1 MRILSTTL
9 LPISMDT
16 KILFLTVVTV
26 CTSIPTVSP
35 IHLQPGGVQSERRIS
50 VNRETLFYKVVE
62 ESTRGTLVGNVA
74 KDFSKLLPERQTQI
88 LSGTL
93 RLDLT
98 ITNWR
103 DRAVQLFA
111 LDSAT
116 GSLRVATPPDRETIC
131 PSVSAINMVKRTE
144 SAGNRET
151 SLLFDTDVYAQNEQN
166 YVRGTQGSDMPCV
179 IDIKLAYRFREV
191 SPDKE
196 DKKLNIIEDP
206 GLLTVRIEVED
217 INDHAPSFP
226 QSRLMLELGEVS
238 AIPGTTSIELPTA
251 FDPDNGRNGSV
262 LYRLYE
268 NSQEPRGSSHYGIS
282 HNTMP
287 ALTGTQQSP
296 TFRLEGNPLSLV
308 LTAALDWETTK
319 EFNLV
324 VFAQDDGLPKA
335 RVGQLN
341 VQVTVRD
348 ENDNAPE
355 FLQPEYSV
363 VINES
368 VLRGAIILELTAKDA
383 DSSSNGQLTFSM
395 AQPLNAQEKI
405 AMQYFGIRT
414 IASNEAAIYV
424 ILTPDVDE
432 LRRQPTP
439 HVGTVE
445 DVADRVDGSG
455 QASQQFVFHV
465 VVRDNGYPRQ
475 LSSRAKI
482 TITVVDVNDMAPSV
496 FVSYLNTPKS
506 QGSGKSEYS
515 LAPTPGER
523 TRGIVAE
530 NVARAFVGFVTV
542 QDYDSGPWGQVRC
555 HTTNDDFALF
565 PVGESSTDVASSFSS
580 EQFGLRDDVQPLQS
594 GWGEIGFKLLAVNP
608 FDREKISEVTF
619 YIVCV
624 DNPTSTIPKYQE
636 ATSLFLSSTQRN
648 YNPSSGYTSSTS
660 QLTGTTLVR
669 VVIADENDNAPQFS
683 KSQYVFIMDET
694 DGKTGRPIAQ
704 GMGRFV
710 GQVVATDAD
719 HSSHVTYTVAQA
731 LMESFSIEPDNG
743 KIYIKRQVD
752 REKIAETLQ
761 ASDSENV
768 DGLKSTIEGDGNV
781 YMTLPVTATDGRYN
795 VTANVRL
802 LIQDINDNP
811 PVFTKSHYEFS
822 IPENE
827 QPAHSGCIG
836 VIQAHDNDI
845 GPNSQIVY
853 QLMDIRDSPSS
864 GISNLSN
871 FESHRTWIRSLFT
884 ISSKSGQLHLMRKL
898 DREQQ
903 THYIFYVL
911 AIDNPPEGRTQPA
924 WKSPDSAMT
933 LSAVSHTA
941 TATVTVIVED
951 VNDNAPKITYP
962 PPHGIVNVE
971 SGAPAGHNLF
981 TVVAEDPDAG
991 ENGTVRFGL
1000 HLATFERSKS
1010 DTLLRNGNSTQ
1021 TSLGMENANAK
1032 SNGGLFSIDPATGL
1046 VFVVEKLVDQS
1057 ANYLLVIEAHDM
1069 GRPEQRKV
1077 TSTVTVRVQNSQL
1090 LNALATFQA
1099 GVTNSKEQ
1107 QQVERNKMQ
1116 TPRLLTNDR
1125 DAADQTGQRSRDSEQ
1140 GRSMQKMRNKNEAT
1154 SDGEPLFSP
1163 IYRNRLLPLTE
1174 RTIVVILATIFG
1186 LLLLITIVLVLLIK
1200 RRRDQEQQVSTQ
1212 KDKYDF
1218 PRPNNNAL
1226 KVELLRSVGQSTSP
1240 PVNPNDAD
1248 TTNASAA
1255 EFATLP
1261 RIRPII
1267 IHEGQFVEL
1276 DNNYTNNSA
1285 NVNIY
1290 GDHLN
1295 SVQSQR
1301 DYQRIIPTH
1310 FINSVVPT
1318 VVHSP
1323 QTNSLSG
1330 SNERCLSSSLEL
1342 LNSHGPSD
1350 VNGTVA
1356 RQAPRATQ
1364 LSLTQANLPPKRKLS
1379 VRGARND
1386 SRYQTIDF
1394 LLGSNEGA
1402 HGLPNP
1408 TNFSNTFDKQNYQQ
1422 HSKNDKFPTTE
1433 GMAPRVNSNRYAEV
1447 EKTLSRNAPRI
1458 ACEQVPEYQ
1467 DARRMS
1473 DAGHVQ
1479 STKPNF
1485 VPILDKMELK
1495 QIIIASDNQT
1505 SPPTQKQQ
1513 CSEKL
1518 RKDNGEG
1525 EMRYV
1530 FEDNICDD
1538 RQCSLN
1544 EETKNMV
1551 QSKGVSFV

>member
-1 MRILSTTL
+1 MRILQATM

-16 KILFLTVVTV
+16 KILFLTIVTV
-26 CTSIPTVSP
+26 CASIPLVSP
-35 IHLQPGGVQSERRIS
+35 IHIPPGSVQRERRIS

-88 LSGTL
+88 FSDTL
-93 RLDLT
+93 KLDLT

-103 DRAVQLFA
+103 DRAVQLFT

-116 GSLRVATPPDRETIC
+116 GYLRVATPPDREIIC
-131 PSVSAINMVKRTE
+131 PSVNAINMVKPTE
-144 SAGNRET
+144 PAENLET

-196 DKKLNIIEDP
+196 DKQLKILEDP
-206 GLLTVRIEVED
+206 GLLTVRIEIED
-217 INDHAPSFP
+217 INDHAPTFP

-238 AIPGTTSIELPTA
+238 AIQGTTSIELPTA
-251 FDPDNGRNGSV
+251 FDPDSGRNGSV

-268 NSQEPRGSSHYGIS
+268 SSQELRGSSQYGIS
-282 HNTMP
+282 HNTIP
-287 ALTGTQQSP
+287 APAATQQSS
-296 TFRLEGNPLSLV
+296 TFRLEGNPLRLV

-319 EFNLV
+319 EFNLI
-324 VFAQDDGLPKA
+324 VFAQDNGVPKA

-341 VQVTVRD
+341 VHVTVRD

-432 LRRQPTP
+432 LRRQPTLN
-439 HVGTVE
+439 VGTV
-445 DVADRVDGSG
+445 DDFADRVDGSG
-455 QASQQFVFHV
+455 HASQQFVFHV

-482 TITVVDVNDMAPSV
+482 TITVVDVNDMAPAI
-496 FVSYLNTPKS
+496 FVSYLNSPKS
-506 QGSGKSEYS
+506 QDSGKSEYS
-515 LAPTPGER
+515 LTPMPGER

-530 NVARAFVGFVTV
+530 NVARAFVAFVTV

-565 PVGESSTDVASSFSS
+565 PVGESSTDVTSSFNS
-580 EQFGLRDDVQPLQS
+580 EQFGLRNDVQTLQS
-594 GWGEIGFKLLAVNP
+594 GWGEIGFKLLAVKP
-608 FDREKISEVTF
+608 FDREKMSEVTF

-648 YNPSSGYTSSTS
+648 YNPSSGYSSSTS

-669 VVIADENDNAPQFS
+669 VMIADENDNAPQFS
-683 KSQYVFIMDET
+683 KSQYVFIIDES
-694 DGKTGRPIAQ
+694 DGKTGRPITQ

-710 GQVVATDAD
+710 GQVIATDAD
-719 HSSHVTYTVAQA
+719 HSSHVTYTIAQA
-731 LMESFSIEPDNG
+731 LMESFSIEPDTG

-752 REKIAETLQ
+752 REKIVETLQ
-761 ASDSENV
+761 ASDSDNV
-768 DGLKSTIEGDGNV
+768 DGLKSKIEGDGNV

-836 VIQAHDNDI
+836 VIQARDNDI
-845 GPNSQIVY
+845 GQNAHIVY

-911 AIDNPPEGRTQPA
+911 ATDNPPEGRTQPA
-924 WKSPDSAMT
+924 WKSPDSALA

-1000 HLATFERSKS
+1000 HLATFEKSRSN
-1010 DTLLRNGNSTQ
+1010 TLLRNGNSTQ
-1021 TSLGMENANAK
+1021 PSLDMGTVNAK

-1090 LNALATFQA
+1090 LNALAAFQA

-1107 QQVERNKMQ
+1107 QAERNKVQ
-1116 TPRLLTNDR
+1116 APRFLSNDR
-1125 DAADQTGQRSRDSEQ
+1125 DAADPTSQRSRDSEQ
-1140 GRSMQKMRNKNEAT
+1140 GRSIQTMRTKNEAT

-1186 LLLLITIVLVLLIK
+1186 LLLLITVVLILLIK
-1200 RRRDQEQQVSTQ
+1200 RRRDQEQQVSAQ

-1218 PRPNNNAL
+1218 PRPNNNAV
-1226 KVELLRSVGQSTSP
+1226 KVELLRSGGQSTSP
-1240 PVNPNDAD
+1240 PVNPNDED
-1248 TTNASAA
+1248 TANVSAA
-1255 EFATLP
+1255 DFATLP

-1295 SVQSQR
+1295 SLQSQR
-1301 DYQRIIPTH
+1301 
-1310 FINSVVPT
+1310 
-1318 VVHSP
+1318 
-1323 QTNSLSG
+1323 
-1330 SNERCLSSSLEL
+1330 
-1342 LNSHGPSD
+1342 
-1350 VNGTVA
+1350 
-1356 RQAPRATQ
+1356 
-1364 LSLTQANLPPKRKLS
+1364 
-1379 VRGARND
+1379 
-1386 SRYQTIDF
+1386 
-1394 LLGSNEGA
+1394 
-1402 HGLPNP
+1402 
-1408 TNFSNTFDKQNYQQ
+1408 
-1422 HSKNDKFPTTE
+1422 
-1433 GMAPRVNSNRYAEV
+1433 
-1447 EKTLSRNAPRI
+1447 
-1458 ACEQVPEYQ
+1458 VPEYPDVQ
-1467 DARRMS
+1467 RMS
-1473 DAGHVQ
+1473 EAGQVQ

-1505 SPPTQKQQ
+1505 NPPTQKQQ
-1513 CSEKL
+1513 CSEKS

-1525 EMRYV
+1525 KMCYV
-1530 FEDNICDD
+1530 FEDNSCDN
-1538 RQCSLN
+1538 RQCGLN
-1544 EETKNMV
+1544 EETKNVV